1 MAKSYFGFEQL
12 TGYSPVIDFQTVRE
26 GIDKELTEIGKEREE
41 KKRVIE
47 ENTKAAMDA
56 INEDKGTGELTDLN
70 RSLHNVADQIKDQI
84 LVQYDLMRTGKVRPS
99 AFNKFVEGSKASISN
114 IRTMSESYQQRAL
127 DIQKPGVAALEV
139 HLAQDV
145 LDLNFFSEN
154 AFFSN
159 PSTGDIYLAAIN
171 EDGSIKLDEKGNIVN
186 KKSPYYMQSTRQ
198 TTLMETDFDSEV
210 NEIVQQYGIDATTAP
225 GEVSGLVD
233 AAYKDIQTRVHALDN
248 LEVGDLLSQM
258 LPDSRFSYTDSKE
271 EAQQSVQ
278 QWSDLNSRYSEQY
291 LIVQNEDSTDD
302 EKAAAQNQ
310 MRIIKQEMDNVKLF
324 MYAATPESGS
334 PGIIDIE
341 VDDVHRLIA
350 HDVYETMFRSKIGTA
365 TNAELVQQ
373 RDQGRSDDRNLA
385 NNYYRQMKDAWTMIN
400 SGDAQQI
407 QSGVSKMVSI
417 YRGLGTNV
425 VTGAV
430 TANGYFELTD
440 SDGKQFIAANLKQEN
455 TAINGFN
462 SLIVGLGGTRLGTH
476 FSNKTTDRSP
486 FSFEWSAPPAGVEIG
501 TTQEAVVT
509 K

>member
-70 RSLHNVADQIKDQI
+70 RGLHNVADQIKDQI

-114 IRTMSESYQQRAL
+114 IKTMAESYQQRAL
-127 DIQKPGVAALEV
+127 DIQKPGARRIET

-198 TTLMETDFDSEV
+198 TTLMDIDFDSEI
-210 NEIVQQYGIDATTAP
+210 NGIVQQYGIDATTAP

-233 AAYKDIQTRVHALDN
+233 AAYKDIQTRVHSLDN
-248 LEVGDLLSQM
+248 LELSNLLTQM
-258 LPDSRFSYTDSKE
+258 LPVSRFDYTDSRE
-271 EAQQSVQ
+271 EAQQSIDK
-278 QWSDLNSRYSEQY
+278 WSGLNAQYVEQY
-291 LIVQNEDSTDD
+291 EIFKNEDSTDE
-302 EKAAAQNQ
+302 EKAAAETQ
-310 MRIIKQEMDNVKLF
+310 MKSIKMLMDNVQIL

-373 RDQGRSDDRNLA
+373 RDQGRSDNRNMA
-385 NNYYRQMKDAWTMIN
+385 NNYYNQLRKAWENIN
-400 SGDAQQI
+400 SGDANKVKEGI
-407 QSGVSKMVSI
+407 SLVTSV
-417 YRGLGTNV
+417 YRGLGTDAKYVSVNENGIFKIQDS
-425 VTGAV
+425 TGASV
-430 TANGYFELTD
+430 AMCDLTNQGG
-440 SDGKQFIAANLKQEN
+440 SQ
-455 TAINGFN
+455 TGFN
-462 SLIVGLGGTRLGTH
+462 NLLLGLGGTGLGVE
-476 FSNKTTDRSP
+476 FSNKTRN
-486 FSFEWSAPPAGVEIG
+486 SFNYDYNFVKPAEVLGEEFPAAGIVD
-501 TTQEAVVT
+501 
-509 K
+509 